1 MSVEFHDFR
10 VQCKEAI
17 KEHGEAFLEEAT
29 SEIESAAARNT
40 PVDSGQTKGAWTH
53 VVDSE
58 NLEGTVGNPEE
69 VSLWLELGTGEYAME
84 GKGRKGGWKYKDDHG
99 KWHFTYGIKPVRM
112 LHNAFVSLKPAII
125 NLAKSIFGGM

>member
-40 PVDSGQTKGAWTH
+40 KADSGQLKGSWSH
-53 VVDSE
+53 VVDTTKME
-58 NLEGTVGNPEE
+58 ATVGSAMPH
-69 VSLWLELGTGEYAME
+69 SIWYELGTGEYALN
-84 GKGRKGGWKYKDDHG
+84 GDGRRGGWRYKDDHG
-99 KWHFTYGIKPVRM
+99 KWHFTYGMYPRRP
-112 LHNAFVSLKPAII
+112 LFNDFVSLKPAII